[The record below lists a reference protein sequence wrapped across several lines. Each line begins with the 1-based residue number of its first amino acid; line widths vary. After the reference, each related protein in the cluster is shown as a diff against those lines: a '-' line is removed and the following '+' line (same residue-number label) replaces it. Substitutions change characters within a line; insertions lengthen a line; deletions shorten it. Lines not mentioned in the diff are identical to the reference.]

1 MEFSDAILL
10 LHPVMAIVVVFPLI
24 GIVVNRAFQTRQRR
38 LQTKSGEKSKI
49 PPVVGQEHVQL
60 GRWLTVSVVGIVL
73 IALGNDVFGNILTK
87 NIWEKEPLKVLL
99 IGITFLVAIGSLT
112 LLCRATDRLWRG
124 VFATL
129 SGMSLVILGNQDGV
143 YRNAEHWYR
152 SHYYYGITAALLM
165 IFSMAIL
172 QEIYKDRT
180 NRWRN
185 IHIILNCISLLIFI
199 VQGYTGSVSLLEI
212 PLHWQKPYVQ
222 QLFKQKCNQKTC
234 TIQLSLINIGDSGDV
249 ERSI

>member
-73 IALGNDVFGNILTK
+73 VALGNDVFGNILTK
-87 NIWEKEPLKVLL
+87 NVWEKEPLKVLM

-143 YRNAEHWYR
+143 YRNAERWYL

-185 IHIILNCISLLIFI
+185 IHIILNCIALFIFI

>member
-1 MEFSDAILL
+1 MELSDTILL
-10 LHPVMAIVVVFPLI
+10 LHPVIAIVVVFPLI

-49 PPVVGQEHVQL
+49 PPVVGQEHVQI

-87 NIWEKEPLKVLL
+87 NIWEREPLKVLL
-99 IGITFLVAIGSLT
+99 IGLTLLVALGSLT

-124 VFATL
+124 VFAIL
-129 SGMSLVILGNQDGV
+129 SGMSLVIFGSQDGV
-143 YRNAEHWYR
+143 YRNVEHWYL

-180 NRWRN
+180 NRWRS
-185 IHIILNCISLLIFI
+185 IHITLNCIALAIFI
-199 VQGYTGSVSLLEI
+199 VQGYTGSLSLLEI
-212 PLHWQKPYVQ
+212 PLHWQKPYIE
-222 QLFKQKCNQKTC
+222 QLYKQKCNQKTC
-234 TIQLSLINIGDSGDV
+234 TIQLSSIHTGDKV
-249 ERSI
+249 NV

>member
-1 MEFSDAILL
+1 MEFSDVILL
-10 LHPVMAIVVVFPLI
+10 LHPMIAIVLVFPLI

-38 LQTKSGEKSKI
+38 LAMKSGEKSKI
-49 PPVVGQEHVQL
+49 PPSVGQEHVQI
-60 GRWLTVSVVGIVL
+60 GRWLTVSVVSIVL

-87 NIWEKEPLKVLL
+87 NIWEKEPFKVLL

-112 LLCRATDRLWRG
+112 QLCRATDRLWRG
-124 VFATL
+124 IFATL
-129 SGMSLVILGNQDGV
+129 LGMSLVILGSQDGV
-143 YRNAEHWYR
+143 YRNADHWYL

-185 IHIILNCISLLIFI
+185 VHIVLNCIALLIFI
-199 VQGYTGSVSLLEI
+199 VQGYTGSLSLLEI
-212 PLHWQKPYVQ
+212 PLHWQKPYIQ
-222 QLFKQKCNQKTC
+222 QLYKQKCNQKPC
-234 TIQLSLINIGDSGDV
+234 TIQLSLINTGDNNNV
-249 ERSI
+249 YRSL